1 MPIKWSFNQAV
12 ELETM
17 SRDVRSGVCMVM
29 SYYVC
34 KRILAGLET
43 TPDILR
49 RKMPMFASMQ
59 RAGQGDVKLSGVGWV
74 EMLARGDNLNVKV
87 GEYKDTFEEAFAL
100 GNVGAELPDAV
111 SCFVEFKWQHVGH
124 AVVMGAKL
132 KGKQKL
138 WMFDP
143 NVGLVKLKGDDDMQ
157 LILGKYP
164 TPGKIGVVL
173 LWGTPRDMKML
184 AAD

>member
-17 SRDVRSGVCMVM
+17 SHDVRSGVCMVM

-74 EMLARGDNLNVKV
+74 GMLARGDNLNVKV
-87 GEYKDTFEEAFAL
+87 GKYHDTFEEALEL
-100 GNVGAELPDAV
+100 GSVDVMPEAV
-111 SCFVEFKWQHVGH
+111 SLYIAFRWQHVGH
-124 AVVMGAKL
+124 AVMMGLQL
-132 KGKQKL
+132 KGKEKA

-143 NVGLVKLKGDDDMQ
+143 NVGLVKLKSDDDME

-164 TPGKIGVVL
+164 TPGKIGVAL
-173 LWGTPRDMKML
+173 LYGTPRDMKIL